1 MLRERLHR
9 IVLNVLY
16 YNSLLVGLLPAPL
29 DRGTQAFRSS
39 RFYLIHTVFA
49 HSFCVL
55 VTTYAG
61 YYYYNHGFLTR
72 DPVLQW
78 TYSVTY
84 LTKNLLVV
92 VLVKELWCKRKRT
105 MAVYLDYWLQEMGLE
120 ASLAAIAGLN
130 EEVTGNQTPLQHNRD
145 PQRHIENLII
155 FKFFLAY
162 SLVVMNAYYFLNQ
175 HPGTDATY
183 LPITCISFGL
193 NTFVLTLSGLFYCVL
208 SQLYRQFSQINIQ
221 LCLVLEQLRRQSS
234 EAAEVQTALASR
246 INSLGMLHLAGYRLT
261 QEIFAIGELT
271 LAALLLRLLA
281 ANMRTVYGACY
292 FLSKRETENL
302 WSQAEEILFT
312 TLFFSDTAMVMS
324 MLNAVLSE
332 CNGAGKLL
340 REYTEFMDVKGCDCL
355 RKALDAFSTH
365 LGCHKLRYMVCGLF
379 EFNKMASLQFFLT
392 ILVKVTVLVQFDMQN
407 KLRNNRNDINVV

>member
-1 MLRERLHR
+1 MDLQRNIFNEKSTRGCTRQRVVVQKETNNGSLLGLLAAGNGTRGFPSGESVYYCRER
-9 IVLNVLY
+9 IV
-16 YNSLLVGLLPAPL
+16 
-29 DRGTQAFRSS
+29 
-39 RFYLIHTVFA
+39 
-49 HSFCVL
+49 
-55 VTTYAG
+55 
-61 YYYYNHGFLTR
+61 
-72 DPVLQW
+72 
-78 TYSVTY
+78 
-84 LTKNLLVV
+84 
-92 VLVKELWCKRKRT
+92 
-105 MAVYLDYWLQEMGLE
+105 
-120 ASLAAIAGLN
+120 AGLN

-332 CNGAGKLL
+332 CNGAGS
-340 REYTEFMDVKGCDCL
+340 C
-355 RKALDAFSTH
+355 
-365 LGCHKLRYMVCGLF
+365 CGSIL
-379 EFNKMASLQFFLT
+379 SLW
-392 ILVKVTVLVQFDMQN
+392 M
-407 KLRNNRNDINVV
+407 